1 MSGIGISFVCVTDAI
16 LLTEINNRVMKFLE
30 SNGDV
35 DIVLE
40 EVNQMISESS
50 DHANV
55 FNVTFSADEGMGII
69 EVVVF
74 SNNTYAVT
82 EI

>member
-1 MSGIGISFVCVTDAI
+1 
-16 LLTEINNRVMKFLE
+16 
-30 SNGDV
+30 
-35 DIVLE
+35 
-40 EVNQMISESS
+40 MISESS